1 MSRNDALAKVESER
15 ARVDGA
21 RRALETRARTVNPL
35 ILVGGALL
43 AGLVAGRVLGR
54 VHVPRSLAPPT
65 LLASAISRPLGGLL
79 EALFAKLL
87 APSSDDPKSDSPP
100 ETQSRAP

>member
-1 MSRNDALAKVESER
+1 MSGNDALARVESER

-21 RRALETRARTVNPL
+21 RRALETRASGVSP
-35 ILVGGALL
+35 ILFVGGALL

-54 VHVPRSLAPPT
+54 IGMPRSLAPPT
-65 LLASAISRPLGGLL
+65 LLAGALQRPLTGLL

-87 APSSDDPKSDSPP
+87 APSSAGPKSESPP
-100 ETQSRAP
+100 GTRSPAP